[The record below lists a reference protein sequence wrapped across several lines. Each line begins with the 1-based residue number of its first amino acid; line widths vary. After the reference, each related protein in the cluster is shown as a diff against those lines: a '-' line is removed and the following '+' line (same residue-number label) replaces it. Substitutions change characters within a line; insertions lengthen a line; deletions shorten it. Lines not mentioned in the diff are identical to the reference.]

1 MNSGSTAHRID
12 LDRLL
17 GALLEVGIVDD
28 AARLNGLSYAPIG
41 IGHTADTF
49 KVELEWDDPAT
60 QPRSLIAKIPSLDAQ
75 SSQTASALGAYERE
89 AMFYERL
96 APRTDVSVPRY
107 YGVIEYNGQ
116 RSGLLLE
123 DLSGKAEPGDQF
135 VSADPTVIAKV
146 RTQLAALQAPFWNDD
161 TTGQEEWLHRRLG
174 VPIPSI
180 MERMERSWSTACDDL
195 AKDFA
200 TDERD
205 MIDRF
210 VAGAAGWAEALDGPF
225 SITHHDFRI
234 DNFLFSD
241 DAVYLL
247 DWQTAGW
254 GVPMFDLAYL
264 HGTSFD
270 TSVRRD
276 VEKDQVRQHVEDLAA
291 HGVDWTFE
299 DAWLRYRQASLA
311 VLLMLVPPTG
321 SVKRTERGDDMFRRL
336 LSLGAR
342 MALDL
347 DADEFLPK
355 A

>member
-1 MNSGSTAHRID
+1 MDSVGTTDRID
-12 LDRLL
+12 RDKLRT
-17 GALLEVGIVDD
+17 ALVEAGTVGHD
-28 AARLNGLSYAPIG
+28 ARIGELTYSPIG

-49 KVELEWDDPAT
+49 KVELLWDDPAT
-60 QPRSLIAKIPSLDAQ
+60 EPRTLIAKIPSLDSQ

-89 AMFYERL
+89 ALFYERL
-96 APRTDVSVPRY
+96 APQADVTVPRY
-107 YGVIEYNGQ
+107 YGVIEYDGQ
-116 RSGLLLE
+116 RSGVLLE
-123 DLSGKAEPGDQF
+123 DLSGKAMPGDQF
-135 VSADPTVIAKV
+135 VSADPAVIAKV
-146 RTQLAALQAPFWNDD
+146 RSQLAALQAPFWNDD

-180 MERMERSWSTACDDL
+180 MERMERSWSTARDDL

-241 DAVYLL
+241 DSVYVL

-270 TSVRRD
+270 TPARRG

-291 HGVDWTFE
+291 HGVDWTFD
-299 DAWLRYRQASLA
+299 DAWLRYRQASFA
-311 VLLMLVPPTG
+311 VLLMLVPPVG
-321 SVKRTERGDDMFRRL
+321 SVKRTGRGDGMFRRL